1 MNDHQRDAATLADNA
16 LLFVPQSRTRTA
28 SARMQRLRQLIRQIE
43 SGECVELKT
52 LREALGPALWQ
63 SLRDE
68 LGTTPPS
75 KEALMRLQPYQN
87 ALQRADALNR
97 RAQQPVPSPLQR
109 FKQGPIRPPSAED
122 AYCHALEVLAGIL
135 DDFPGARQWL
145 DRPVRFCGVDEPGA
159 AADEVPRLKGSRSSY
174 ARTRA
179 TRKAWATA
187 ALPAL
192 RRAAE
197 SARDEQN
204 TPSWL
209 LPVAAGPYGVVADG
223 DVEPG
228 SDLGFGQN
236 SDFL

>member
-1 MNDHQRDAATLADNA
+1 MDDYQRDAAPLTDEA
-16 LLFVPQSRTRTA
+16 LLFVPQSRNRTA
-28 SARMQRLRQLIRQIE
+28 RARMQRIRQLIRQIE
-43 SGECVELKT
+43 SGESVDLKE

-63 SLRDE
+63 GLRDE
-68 LGTTPPS
+68 LGSTPPS
-75 KEALMRLQPYQN
+75 KDALMRLRPYQT

-97 RAQQPVPSPLQR
+97 RAQRPVHTPLQR

-122 AYCHALEVLAGIL
+122 AYFHALEVLAGIL
-135 DDFPGARQWL
+135 DDFPGASQWL

-179 TRKAWATA
+179 TRKAWAAA
-187 ALPAL
+187 ALLAL

-197 SARDEQN
+197 SARNEQN

-209 LPVAAGPYGVVADG
+209 LPVAAGPYGVVADS
-223 DVEPG
+223 DIEPG